1 MIAFNDSKAG
11 YDTWLQAQL
20 GSDFVAADLEQ
31 KNGLMRDSAFVFL
44 RGTYWRWAEM
54 ILEICPDLASAPQV
68 LAVGDIHLE
77 NYGTWRDADG
87 RLVWGVN
94 DFDEAAPMPYAI
106 DLVRLAASAL
116 LGGDERKNALET
128 ITKALLKGYAKGL
141 AAPSPV
147 VLDRDWPELRAD
159 VIVDEDRRDK
169 FWKKIDARI
178 NEPAPPRFQTALAA
192 AMPEQGVAFDT
203 ARRVAGTGS
212 LGRPRWIGVAD
223 WRGGGVVR
231 EAKVLV
237 TSGWSLA
244 HGVAAAP
251 IRAFEIATG
260 RFRAPDPWYSV
271 TDNIV
276 VRRLSP
282 NNRKIEADKRGAF
295 LLEPSMHEA
304 MGFELANIHLGA
316 AEAGAAIQADLRAR
330 KPGWLAANVA
340 AAVDAVRA
348 DYKQFRKR
356 GSKKQS
362 PESDAAAGE
371 VARASETN

>member
-1 MIAFNDSKAG
+1 MIAFTDSKAH
-11 YDTWLQAQL
+11 YDAWLQTQI
-20 GSDFVAADLEQ
+20 GSDFVAADLAD
-31 KNGLMRDSAFVFL
+31 KSALMRDSAFVFL
-44 RGTYWRWAEM
+44 RGSYWRWAET
-54 ILEICPDLASAPQV
+54 ILDICPDLAGAPQV

-77 NYGTWRDADG
+77 NFGTWRDADG

-94 DFDEAAPMPYAI
+94 DFDEAAQMPYAI

-116 LGGDERKNALET
+116 LGGDDRNGAIDT
-128 ITKALLKGYAKGL
+128 ITKAVLKGYAKGL

-169 FWKKIDARI
+169 FWKKIDART
-178 NEPAPPRFQTALAA
+178 NEPAPPRFQKALAA
-192 AMPEQGVAFDT
+192 AMPEPVVAFDT

-223 WRGGGVVR
+223 WRGGAIVR

-237 TSGWSLA
+237 TSGWPLA
-244 HGVAAAP
+244 HGDAAAP

-271 TDNIV
+271 TEGIV

-304 MGFELANIHLGA
+304 MGFELANVHMGTANA
-316 AEAGAAIQADLRAR
+316 AAAIQADLRPR
-330 KPGWLAANVA
+330 KSGWLAANVA

-356 GSKKQS
+356 GPKKQS
-362 PESDAAAGE
+362 PDTDATDAD
-371 VARASETN
+371 VARPGETN